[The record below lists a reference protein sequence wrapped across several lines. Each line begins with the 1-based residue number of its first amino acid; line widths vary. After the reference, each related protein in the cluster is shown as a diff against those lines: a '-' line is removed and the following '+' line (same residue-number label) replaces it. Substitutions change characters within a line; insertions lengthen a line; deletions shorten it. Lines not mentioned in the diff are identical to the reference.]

1 VTGLAA
7 RLRPAGATGSF
18 DRRLIAPMVLGAIL
32 NPVNSSMIAVSLVP
46 IGVAFGAPPAET
58 AWLVSA
64 LYLATATGQPVVGKL
79 VDLFGV
85 RRVFL
90 AGTALAGIAGVIG
103 TLAPNLGT
111 LIVARVILG
120 FGTCAGYPVAMTLIR
135 REAERTGTDSPGGIL
150 TLLAVSSQT
159 IAVVGPTLGGLLIG
173 LGGWRTIFSVNIPLS
188 LACLALGALRLPRTR
203 PEDRRRSTVDIPGM
217 VLFAGTLTAL
227 LLAGSLADRSLS
239 RI

>member
-1 VTGLAA
+1 MTGLAS

-32 NPVNSSMIAVSLVP
+32 NPVNSSMIEVSLVP
-46 IGVAFGAPPAET
+46 IGVAFGAPP
-58 AWLVSA
+58 
-64 LYLATATGQPVVGKL
+64 
-79 VDLFGV
+79 
-85 RRVFL
+85 
-90 AGTALAGIAGVIG
+90 
-103 TLAPNLGT
+103 
-111 LIVARVILG
+111 
-120 FGTCAGYPVAMTLIR
+120 
-135 REAERTGTDSPGGIL
+135 TGTDSPGGIL

-188 LACLALGALRLPRTR
+188 LACLALGAPRLPRTR